1 MLNDARSLLPDAVL
15 EADVCIVGAGP
26 AGITIA
32 LELARRGVDTLV
44 LEGGGTAP
52 DPGVQSLNEGTVSG
66 DCYPPLDETR
76 QRQLG
81 GTPHLWNTRLGSD
94 FGFRAA
100 PLDAIDF
107 EQRDW
112 VPHSGWPFGLDE
124 LEPYYRRAQEVS
136 ALGPYAYDGASWAGE
151 QAPQLPLDEAT
162 CNTSVWQFSPR
173 ETFTVGL
180 VGQVRESP
188 RASVWLHANVTELE
202 TDESAGTVTRV
213 RASTPEGRPF
223 TVRAGT
229 VILATGGIEN
239 ARLLLLSDRVQQAG
253 LGNGNDL
260 VGRYFMEHQVVTGGI
275 LTPHDRAIFD
285 AAALYDER
293 PVNGTWVL
301 GQVRFTE
308 ATMRRERL
316 LNQSFALYPRHPRHH
331 RIRDDAIHSFEAL
344 ARGALRLRPPADA
357 GQHLRRVLGS
367 LDYVGAS
374 LLRKASGQRLFS
386 HFVRGPD
393 LVEGDGW
400 SALPDRRRRFG
411 AFAVLLHTEQL
422 PHPDNRVVLTEERDR
437 LGCRRAELQWR
448 WREADRDNVT
458 RAQRLFAAEVER
470 AGIGVYAPATDA
482 GGGPVLRAAGLHHHM
497 GTTRMHPD
505 PKQGVVDEHGRV
517 HGVGNLFVAG
527 CSVFPTGGYINST
540 LTIVAL
546 ALRLADH
553 LASRSPSIPVV
564 DTVESAA
571 VGSG

>member
-15 EADVCIVGAGP
+15 EAGVCIVGAGP

-32 LELARRGVDTLV
+32 LELARRGVDTVV

-52 DPGVQSLNEGTVSG
+52 DPVVQSLNAGTTTG

-107 EQRDW
+107 ERRDW

-124 LEPYYRRAQEVS
+124 LEPYYRRAQEAS

-151 QAPQLPLDEAT
+151 QAPQLPLDAAT

-180 VGQVRESP
+180 VQQVRESP

-213 RASTPEGRPF
+213 RASTPGGTPF

-229 VILATGGIEN
+229 VVLATGGIEN
-239 ARLLLLSDRVQQAG
+239 ARLLLLSNRVQRAG
-253 LGNGNDL
+253 LGNGRDL

-293 PVNGTWVL
+293 PVRGTWVL

-308 ATMRRERL
+308 AVMRRERL

-344 ARGALRLRPPADA
+344 ARGALRLRPPPGA

-422 PHPDNRVVLTEERDR
+422 PHPDNRVVLSEERDR

-470 AGIGVYAPATDA
+470 AGIGTYAPATDA

-505 PKQGVVDEHGRV
+505 PGQGVVDEHGRV

-553 LASRSPSIPVV
+553 LASRAPSTFVV
-564 DTVESAA
+564 SSSEPTA
-571 VGSG
+571 VS